1 MSLINRRAL
10 FTAVNAATDVVTA
23 AVPDAL
29 VHLMNRTSFGI
40 REAELQQA
48 RRVGATAWLE
58 TQLSANSA
66 NSSLQDTALDA
77 LLKSSFPSLT
87 MTGPELLA
95 AYPATDNKDVTV
107 LGELRG
113 ATYLR
118 QIYSQK
124 QLLEVMVEFW
134 TNHFSAEHSGTQFQR
149 YAKTLD
155 DRDIRRLALSKFRDL
170 LLANAQGPMMQFYLD
185 NYVNIKGNPQEN
197 YSRELM
203 ELHTL
208 GVDGGYTETDVKEVA
223 RAFTGWGVNRARIEF
238 AFTAR
243 YHDTAAKTVLGQRL
257 PAGRGI
263 EDGLDVLN
271 LLAGHPS
278 TAKLISTKLLR
289 RFVADAPSSKLID
302 DITAVFQRSD
312 GDIKT
317 VLRAI
322 FASVDFAASA
332 DLKVKRPA
340 EFLVSALR
348 ATEAQITGTT
358 FGRAFSARIEEM
370 GQQFS
375 NWPAPN
381 GYPDVQSYWINTT
394 AWLSRWNFAFALTES
409 SFDRGTSINPM
420 ALSNNLRTP
429 AEIVDQLSARLLR
442 RTLTEADRQSLI
454 ALVANGESVP
464 RAIPDN
470 TILPRLRE
478 LIAVL
483 LSSRYF
489 AYR

>member
-1 MSLINRRAL
+1 MMSLMNRRAL
-10 FTAVNAATDVVTA
+10 FTAVSAADSNAA

-29 VHLMNRTSFGI
+29 VHLLNRTSFGI
-40 REAELQQA
+40 RETELQQA
-48 RRVGATAWLE
+48 RRTGAVAWLE
-58 TQLSANSA
+58 TQLAANTP
-66 NSSLQDTALDA
+66 NSTLQDSALDT
-77 LLKSSFPSLT
+77 LLKNTFPSLT
-87 MTGPELLA
+87 MTGPELVA
-95 AYPATDNKDVTV
+95 AYPASDNKDVTV
-107 LGELRG
+107 LAELRN
-113 ATYLR
+113 ATHMR

-134 TNHFSAEHSGTQFQR
+134 TNHFSAEHSGSQFQR

-155 DRDIRRLALSKFRDL
+155 DRELRSHALGKFRDL

-185 NYVNIKGNPQEN
+185 NYVNVKGNPQEN

-208 GVDGGYTETDVKEVA
+208 GVDGGYTEADVKEVA
-223 RAFTGWGVNRARIEF
+223 RAFTGWGVNRTRIEF

-243 YHDTAAKTVLGQRL
+243 NHDTAAKTVLGQKL

-278 TAKLISTKLLR
+278 TARLISSKLLR
-289 RFVADAPSSKLID
+289 RFVTDAPSSKLID

-348 ATEAQITGTT
+348 ATDAQITGST
-358 FGRAFSARIEEM
+358 FGRAFSTRIDEM

-409 SFDRGTSINPM
+409 SFDRGTSINLM
-420 ALSNNLRTP
+420 TLSNNQRMP
-429 AEIVDQLSARLLR
+429 ADIVDQLSARLLR
-442 RTLTEADRQSLI
+442 RSLNDADRQSLI
-454 ALVANGESVP
+454 ALIANGEP
-464 RAIPDN
+464 ANRAIADN
-470 TILPRLRE
+470 TLLPRLRE
-478 LIAVL
+478 LVAVL